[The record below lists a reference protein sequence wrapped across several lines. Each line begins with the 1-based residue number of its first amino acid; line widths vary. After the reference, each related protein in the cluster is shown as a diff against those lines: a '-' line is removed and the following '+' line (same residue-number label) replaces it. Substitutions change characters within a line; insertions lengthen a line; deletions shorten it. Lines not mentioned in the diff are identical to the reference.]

1 MEDFRVIRTDNNKV
15 FVVREIIYTDVEPE
29 VLLSDCSTGH
39 MVVEIMNVFLDEYV
53 DALFFDNNKEM
64 ID

>member
-1 MEDFRVIRTDNNKV
+1 
-15 FVVREIIYTDVEPE
+15 
-29 VLLSDCSTGH
+29 